1 LRNSS
6 NPHICDINFELAKHS
21 LLTNFSAE
29 MEESSSSAATI
40 AKPRLTEQQ
49 SPLGFASC
57 MQIGEETL
65 DFGAVGRQVFQ
76 HEEDLVVDIN
86 YALYGMMDDCPSFFR
101 GVTFSI
107 KKGRLRNSAEPN
119 VELQMGVT
127 DIINI
132 PAMYGSMGRAM
143 VGKFIH
149 YKDDVEDRLQ
159 LDIALHWV
167 DAEQIATQ
175 PQGKQLRNQTHIF
188 EL

>member
-1 LRNSS
+1 
-6 NPHICDINFELAKHS
+6 
-21 LLTNFSAE
+21 
-29 MEESSSSAATI
+29 MEESSEAIIATLI
-40 AKPRLTEQQ
+40 PTEQQ
-49 SPLGFASC
+49 LPCGFDPC
-57 MQIGEETL
+57 MQIGEESL

-86 YALYGMMDDCPSFFR
+86 YALYGMMDNCPSFFR

-119 VELQMGVT
+119 AEVQMGVT

-132 PAMYGSMGRAM
+132 PAIYGNMGRAM

-149 YKDDVEDRLQ
+149 FKDEAEDRLQ

-167 DAEQIATQ
+167 DTEQIATQ
-175 PQGKQLRNQTHIF
+175 PQGELRNWTLIVWTVMLLQDGFVETF
-188 EL
+188 PSYGLK